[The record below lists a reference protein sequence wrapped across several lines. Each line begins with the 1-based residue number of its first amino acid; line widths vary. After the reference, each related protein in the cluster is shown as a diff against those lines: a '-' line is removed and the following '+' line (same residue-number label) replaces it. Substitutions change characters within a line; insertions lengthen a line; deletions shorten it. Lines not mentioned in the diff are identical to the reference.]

1 MMDNTNT
8 YRFFDV
14 LVELNNALVDE
25 GRTLP
30 EIAQALSMEEQT
42 LLEDLGHIQAA
53 IALRPVNSNKN
64 SDEDVLKEAKE
75 NKKAK
80 ETEEIKEAEDTPM
93 DGFMLAA
100 GEEDDLF
107 AEKTEKW
114 KKKLLNNPELTIK
127 AGYGTRKNYLYVSLT
142 NGEYDAVNKF
152 AQGHHIDTLLDGE
165 ELYKVHHDFNNY
177 EMMNREKHRQIR
189 KAIAENRM
197 IIFRR
202 GEETK
207 KVFPIMIYQDV
218 TFGYAYMMSY
228 GSNEFYRIDRMQEID
243 TDLTDPKNKLIVLK
257 EKMNKGER
265 QRREKMIA
273 YKEEH
278 GEELRKKLNSIWGP
292 SGGENEVKFKVY
304 NDNGGAVIR
313 KVMRDLQPYIDHAG
327 YDIQTDEEG
336 NLIVTGTVI
345 GTSDFERYVRSY
357 GASIVVISPESMR
370 KSICQSAQDR
380 LRDLGVAEE
389 DIPKL

>member
-1 MMDNTNT
+1 
-8 YRFFDV
+8 
-14 LVELNNALVDE
+14 
-25 GRTLP
+25 
-30 EIAQALSMEEQT
+30 
-42 LLEDLGHIQAA
+42 
-53 IALRPVNSNKN
+53 
-64 SDEDVLKEAKE
+64 
-75 NKKAK
+75 
-80 ETEEIKEAEDTPM
+80 
-93 DGFMLAA
+93 
-100 GEEDDLF
+100 
-107 AEKTEKW
+107 
-114 KKKLLNNPELTIK
+114 
-127 AGYGTRKNYLYVSLT
+127 
-142 NGEYDAVNKF
+142 
-152 AQGHHIDTLLDGE
+152 
-165 ELYKVHHDFNNY
+165 
-177 EMMNREKHRQIR
+177 
-189 KAIAENRM
+189 
-197 IIFRR
+197 
-202 GEETK
+202 
-207 KVFPIMIYQDV
+207 MIYQDV

-292 SGGENEVKFKVY
+292 SGGEKEVKFKVY

-327 YDIQTDEEG
+327 YQTQTDEEG

-357 GASIVVISPESMR
+357 GASIIVISPDKMR
-370 KSICQSAQDR
+370 ESICQSAQDR